1 MLNKHLFLNIKTTY
15 FRLWEWLRVAF
26 RYYPREIK
34 FIWIDG
40 LLALQYLW
48 RNPHQ
53 LSRAFLKHRG
63 ESNIYGFGETPL
75 TTLDSIAKECR
86 LQSKDIVFELGCGS
100 GRTCFWLN
108 TFVKCPVVGVDYL
121 PKFIKK
127 AQRVKKLAHL
137 TQVDFIEQN
146 FLNVDLHKAT
156 VIYLYG
162 TCLEE
167 DQIKQLANH
176 FSHLRPR
183 TRVITVSY
191 PLTDYSSQFKLT
203 KTFSARYPWGRAE
216 VFLQEKI

>member
-1 MLNKHLFLNIKTTY
+1 MLNKHLFLNVKTTY
-15 FRLWEWLRVAF
+15 FRLWEWLRVAVC
-26 RYYPREIK
+26 YYPKEIK
-34 FIWIDG
+34 FIWLDC

-53 LSRAFLKHRG
+53 LSRAFLKQRG

-86 LQSKDIVFELGCGS
+86 LQSKDVVFELGCGS

-121 PKFIKK
+121 PQFIKK

-137 TQVDFIEQN
+137 TQVDFIEQD
-146 FLNVDLHKAT
+146 FLHVDLRKAT

-167 DQIKQLANH
+167 HVIKKLAER
-176 FSHLRPR
+176 FAEMRPR
-183 TRVITVSY
+183 TRIITVSY